1 MLNVAWNKNE
11 NVRMMAE
18 KRATDTDSERSL
30 VVMHVP
36 VPCAQVNLHS
46 LISFYVHA
54 NEAEHEFL
62 AFFGRQEI

>member
-1 MLNVAWNKNE
+1 
-11 NVRMMAE
+11 MMAE

-62 AFFGRQEI
+62 SFFGRQEI